1 MGDEENLAYALELVD
16 SLALPM
22 VLHTAM
28 QLDIFE
34 IMAKNDGSLTAAE
47 VAAKLPTENPQ
58 APAMLERMLR
68 VLASYDVVTSDVEG
82 EGRVYGMTPVARFY
96 VRNEDGVSLRP
107 LMDLLNDRV
116 FIESW
121 AKLKDAV
128 LEGGVPFDK
137 AHGMHAFE
145 YPAIDPRFNQT
156 FNNAMLNHTTLVMKK
171 VLQSYKGF
179 ENVTQLI
186 DVGGGLGHTLAI
198 ILSHYP
204 NIKGI
209 NYDLP
214 HVVEN
219 GFPHPGIKYIGGD
232 MFTSVPNG
240 DAIFIKWILHDW
252 DDERCVTLLKN
263 CHKALPDNGKVIV
276 YDCVVSE
283 EVETT
288 AGAKQIGLMD
298 MIMLTQNPGGKERT
312 EKEFITLATA
322 SGFKDVTLICKVCNT
337 WIMEFHK

>member
-1 MGDEENLAYALELVD
+1 MGDEENLAYALELVQ

-34 IMAKNDGSLTAAE
+34 IMAKSGESLTAAE
-47 VAAKLPTENPQ
+47 IAAKLPTENPQ
-58 APAMLERMLR
+58 APAMLERILR
-68 VLASYDVVTSDVEG
+68 VLASYNVVTSDAEG
-82 EGRVYGMTPVARFY
+82 ERRVYGITPVARFY

-107 LMDLLNDRV
+107 LMDLLNGRLFV
-116 FIESW
+116 ESW
-121 AKLKDAV
+121 FKLKDAV

-137 AHGMHAFE
+137 AYGMHAFE
-145 YPAIDPRFNQT
+145 YPAIDPRFNQA
-156 FNNAMLNHTTLVMKK
+156 FNNAMFNHTTLVMKK

-186 DVGGGLGHTLAI
+186 DVGGGLGHALAI

-204 NIKGI
+204 NIKTI

-219 GFPHPGIKYIGGD
+219 GFPHPGIKHIGGD
-232 MFTSVPNG
+232 MFASVPDG
-240 DAIFIKWILHDW
+240 DAIFMKWILHDW
-252 DDERCVTLLKN
+252 DDKHCITLLKN
-263 CHKALPDNGKVIV
+263 CHQALPDNGKVIV

-298 MIMLTQNPGGKERT
+298 LIMLTQNPGGKERT
-312 EKEFITLATA
+312 EKEFIALATA
-322 SGFKDVTLICKVCNT
+322 SGFKGVTLVCKVYNI